1 MIRQAAILS
10 IIVIL
15 SGCAAVV
22 PSVSSG
28 SSESS
33 FLEPG
38 DIPRRVTIEAK
49 YDHAGTV
56 SDGMWNY
63 DPVGEILAVELRSLG
78 FIVVEDN
85 PDGIFVGKVQYSD
98 FSPVHLELTLI
109 NKKTGRVQWSA
120 AIVRK
125 HDMYASVVSASES
138 NARKAI
144 ELLGRDLSKVGFRR

>member
-38 DIPRRVTIEAK
+38 DIPRRVTIQ
-49 YDHAGTV
+49 T
-56 SDGMWNY
+56 DGISNY
-63 DPVGEILAVELRSLG
+63 DPVGEILVVELRSLG

-85 PDGIFVGKVQYSD
+85 PDGIFVGKVQHSD
-98 FSPVHLELTLI
+98 FSPVHLELTLMNI
-109 NKKTGRVQWSA
+109 KTGRVQWSA

-125 HDMYASVVSASES
+125 YDMYASVVSASES

>member
-38 DIPRRVTIEAK
+38 EIPRRVTIQ
-49 YDHAGTV
+49 
-56 SDGMWNY
+56 SDGISNY
-63 DPVGEILAVELRSLG
+63 DPVGEILTVELRSLG
-78 FIVVEDN
+78 FVVVEDN

-98 FSPVHLELTLI
+98 FSPVHLELTLM

-125 HDMYASVVSASES
+125 YDMYASVVSASES

-144 ELLGRDLSKVGFRR
+144 ELLGRDLSKVGFSR

>member
-1 MIRQAAILS
+1 MIRESVILT

-38 DIPRRVTIEAK
+38 EIPRRVTIQ
-49 YDHAGTV
+49 
-56 SDGMWNY
+56 SDGISNY

-85 PDGIFVGKVQYSD
+85 PDGIFVGKVLYSD

-144 ELLGRDLSKVGFRR
+144 ELLRRDLSKVRSGR

>member
-33 FLEPG
+33 FFEPG
-38 DIPRRVTIEAK
+38 EIPRRVTIQ
-49 YDHAGTV
+49 
-56 SDGMWNY
+56 SDGISNY

>member
-1 MIRQAAILS
+1 M
-10 IIVIL
+10 
-15 SGCAAVV
+15 V

-38 DIPRRVTIEAK
+38 EIPRRVTIQ
-49 YDHAGTV
+49 
-56 SDGMWNY
+56 SDGISNY
-63 DPVGEILAVELRSLG
+63 GSVGEILAVELRSLG

-85 PDGIFVGKVQYSD
+85 PDGIFIAKVQYSD

>member
-38 DIPRRVTIEAK
+38 EIPRRVTIQ
-49 YDHAGTV
+49 
-56 SDGMWNY
+56 SDGISNY

-85 PDGIFVGKVQYSD
+85 PDGIFIGKVQYSD

-125 HDMYASVVSASES
+125 YDMYASVVSASES

>member
-38 DIPRRVTIEAK
+38 EIPRRVTIQ
-49 YDHAGTV
+49 
-56 SDGMWNY
+56 SDGISNY

-144 ELLGRDLSKVGFRR
+144 ELLGRDLSKVGFRK

>member
-1 MIRQAAILS
+1 VIRQAAILS

-38 DIPRRVTIEAK
+38 EIPRRVTIQ
-49 YDHAGTV
+49 
-56 SDGMWNY
+56 SDGISNY

-85 PDGIFVGKVQYSD
+85 PDGIFIGKVQYSD

-125 HDMYASVVSASES
+125 YDMYASVVSASES

>member
-38 DIPRRVTIEAK
+38 AIPRRVTIQ
-49 YDHAGTV
+49 
-56 SDGMWNY
+56 SDGISNY

-98 FSPVHLELTLI
+98 FSPVHLELTLM

-125 HDMYASVVSASES
+125 YDMYTSVVSASES